1 MKELFIGTRRS
12 GKTEYL
18 INKVSEDFDN
28 GLHSIIVCPNWH
40 MCKFIREMA
49 NKMGKLIPN
58 PITINEFVNY
68 YRLCPGAITNN
79 KKFYFDELQM
89 SLELLAGRIPI
100 ETVVIDVTHSEI
112 IFKDEKGARE

>member
-1 MKELFIGTRRS
+1 MKELFIGTRRC

-28 GLHSIIVCPNWH
+28 GLRSIIVCPNKV
-40 MCKFIREMA
+40 MCMFIADTAR
-49 NKMGKLIPN
+49 KMGKFIPN
-58 PITINEFVNY
+58 PITISEFVNY
-68 YRLCPGAITNN
+68 QRLHLGTISDN

-89 SLELLAGRIPI
+89 SLEVLAGRIPI

-112 IFKDEKGARE
+112 TFKDEPEARE